1 MAARGIL
8 IPLKMAF
15 YCITKRTYRRLDDT
29 PVLLCTDN
37 IVKSRVLD
45 ISADVVQMEESLIFF
60 RILRLLVLRQHRLE
74 FQTDQD

>member
-1 MAARGIL
+1 M
-8 IPLKMAF
+8 
-15 YCITKRTYRRLDDT
+15 
-29 PVLLCTDN
+29 VTDN